1 MDGLDCSFAIC
12 IQGSSTPNNNPKKAR
27 RPKKSKSTEST
38 PTHQLEAGHRLV
50 PGTALPGQ
58 AQLASS
64 TLPVL
69 PSPLA
74 RLALPASLLSISS
87 PLPQVQA
94 DQGAMAGGSS
104 ESQQLSPPLLAV
116 RPPSSPLLS
125 SALSSPRPPRPHS
138 PTPRVIQYAASRTKA
153 PVGSS
158 ATSPRGHNTPTTP
171 PRAQGPLSPSAIG
184 LLTAPTWST
193 TGSRAQTGLLSIGQT
208 ASMPKVQGSPLLRAQ
223 VVKPHGTKSN

>member
-1 MDGLDCSFAIC
+1 M
-12 IQGSSTPNNNPKKAR
+12 
-27 RPKKSKSTEST
+27 
-38 PTHQLEAGHRLV
+38 

-94 DQGAMAGGSS
+94 DHGAVASAGGAS

-116 RPPSSPLLS
+116 RPPPSSPLLS

-153 PVGSS
+153 PSGPS
-158 ATSPRGHNTPTTP
+158 AISPRGHSSPTTP
-171 PRAQGPLSPSAIG
+171 PRAQGPLSPPAFG

-193 TGSRAQTGLLSIGQT
+193 TGSRAQTGLLSIGQPGPLPRT
-208 ASMPKVQGSPLLRAQ
+208 QTSPLLRAQ
-223 VVKPHGTKSN
+223 VAWMSLNENCLYKRSILRWCQGHDTQAVDCSSAGHLPTYKLMPQLMRSG

>member
-1 MDGLDCSFAIC
+1 MG
-12 IQGSSTPNNNPKKAR
+12 GSTTPNTNPKKAR

-94 DQGAMAGGSS
+94 DHGAVASAGVAS
-104 ESQQLSPPLLAV
+104 ESQQLSPPLL
-116 RPPSSPLLS
+116 
-125 SALSSPRPPRPHS
+125 
-138 PTPRVIQYAASRTKA
+138 
-153 PVGSS
+153 
-158 ATSPRGHNTPTTP
+158 
-171 PRAQGPLSPSAIG
+171 
-184 LLTAPTWST
+184 
-193 TGSRAQTGLLSIGQT
+193 
-208 ASMPKVQGSPLLRAQ
+208 
-223 VVKPHGTKSN
+223 

>member
-1 MDGLDCSFAIC
+1 M
-12 IQGSSTPNNNPKKAR
+12 
-27 RPKKSKSTEST
+27 
-38 PTHQLEAGHRLV
+38 
-50 PGTALPGQ
+50 PGQ
-58 AQLASS
+58 AQLASN

-94 DQGAMAGGSS
+94 DQGAVASAGGAS

-116 RPPSSPLLS
+116 RPPPSSPLLS

-153 PVGSS
+153 PSGPS
-158 ATSPRGHNTPTTP
+158 AISPRGHSSPTTP
-171 PRAQGPLSPSAIG
+171 PRAQGPLSPSAFG

-193 TGSRAQTGLLSIGQT
+193 TGSRAQTGLLSIGQPAPMQRAQT
-208 ASMPKVQGSPLLRAQ
+208 SPVLRAQ
-223 VVKPHGTKSN
+223 VARMIISYEFLSTVNSQVVSRPRHPGGGLQLCRPLANLQAHAAAHEIRMRAALSQVENI

>member
-1 MDGLDCSFAIC
+1 M
-12 IQGSSTPNNNPKKAR
+12 
-27 RPKKSKSTEST
+27 
-38 PTHQLEAGHRLV
+38 

-87 PLPQVQA
+87 PLPQGQA
-94 DQGAMAGGSS
+94 DQGAVAGAGGAS

-116 RPPSSPLLS
+116 RPPPSSPLLS

-153 PVGSS
+153 PGGPSS
-158 ATSPRGHNTPTTP
+158 AISPRGHSSPTTP
-171 PRAQGPLSPSAIG
+171 PRAQGPLSPPAFG

-193 TGSRAQTGLLSIGQT
+193 TGSRAQTGLLSIGQPAT
-208 ASMPKVQGSPLLRAQ
+208 MPRAQTSPLLRAQ
-223 VVKPHGTKSN
+223 VAGI